1 MDIETNSK
9 VNEIQREKGEKKE
22 NKDKELKEV
31 TKSLEKSEDKLK
43 EVKKKDNS
51 TYDTSTI
58 LGSEINYII

>member
-9 VNEIQREKGEKKE
+9 VNEIQRKKRE
-22 NKDKELKEV
+22 NKEKDLKEV